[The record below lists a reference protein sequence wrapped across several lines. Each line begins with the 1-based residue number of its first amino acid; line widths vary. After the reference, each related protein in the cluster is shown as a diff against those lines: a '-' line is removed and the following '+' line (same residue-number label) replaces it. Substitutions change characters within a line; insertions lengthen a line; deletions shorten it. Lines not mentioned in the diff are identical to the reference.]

1 MMARSLSLTVPSG
14 HLTLGNLLGAI
25 QHWVTDQRGNDS
37 LYGVADLHALTT
49 EHDPASVR
57 AITREQLGLLVAA
70 GLDEQQCILFVQSQ
84 VPGHAQLHWLLE
96 ATAYDGELRR
106 MIQYKEKSAQQQS
119 VRSALLAYPVLMAAD
134 ILLYGVRDV
143 PVGEDQRQHL
153 ELARDL
159 AIRFNQ
165 RYGDT
170 FVVPRAVTPPVGAR
184 VMDLQDPAKKMSK
197 SAAPDAPGTV
207 RLLDPPDAIRRK
219 VSRAVT
225 DSGREVVFN
234 PGEKPGV
241 ANLLTI
247 LAACS
252 GTTPE
257 VAAAKLDTYRDLKEA
272 VAEAIIAVLAP
283 LQERY
288 AEVSTDPGAIEAMAR
303 NGAARAQQ
311 LAAPILAR
319 AQEAM
324 GLLASLYGGSDVA
337 GTVITGGAQIDSMT
351 TPPPSTASDTM
362 MPSTEP
368 TPVLSPSPN
377 SSRPSRMLARG
388 STMSRVAWEAASG
401 PTAYAPWSST
411 VPKIPVAA
419 MA

>member
-1 MMARSLSLTVPSG
+1 MARSLSLTVPSG

-25 QHWVTDQRGNDS
+25 RQWVADQRGRDS

-57 AITREQLGLLVAA
+57 AITREQLALLVAA
-70 GLDEQQCILFVQSQ
+70 GLDPERCTIFVQSQ

-106 MIQYKEKSAQQQS
+106 MIQYKEKSAKQQS

-134 ILLYGVRDV
+134 ILLYGVADV

-165 RYGDT
+165 RYGET
-170 FVVPRAVTPPVGAR
+170 FVVPRAVTPPLAAR
-184 VMDLQDPAKKMSK
+184 IMDLQDPGAKMSK
-197 SAAPDAPGTV
+197 SAAPDAPGTL
-207 RLLDPPDAIRRK
+207 RLLDPPDTIRRK

-234 PGEKPGV
+234 INEKPGV

-247 LAACS
+247 LAACT
-252 GTTPE
+252 GTTPAD
-257 VAAAKLDTYRDLKEA
+257 AAAGLDSYRELKEA
-272 VAEAIIAVLAP
+272 VAEAVTAVLAP

-288 AEVSTDPGAIEAMAR
+288 AGLSADPGAIEAMAR
-303 NGAARAQQ
+303 DGARRAQD
-311 LAAPILAR
+311 LAVPTLAR

-324 GLLASLYGGSDVA
+324 GLLVSLCGEPESV
-337 GTVITGGAQIDSMT
+337 VITGGAQIDSMT
-351 TPPPSTASDTM
+351 TPAPSTANDTM
-362 MPSTEP
+362 MPSREAR
-368 TPVLSPSPN
+368 PVLRLSPN
-377 SSRPSRMLARG
+377 SSMPSMMLASG
-388 STMSRVAWEAASG
+388 STMSMVAWDAARG
-401 PTAYAPWSST
+401 PTAYAPCSRT
-411 VPKIPVAA
+411 VPSTPVAI